1 MVTWRHRH
9 VLVTS
14 LFLSLSHRQK
24 VFFLFFFKVL
34 LIRKLETE
42 HVFIEREVDDD
53 RKKTKEFLLFF
64 FSNNWNHQW
73 LRNQNTYECLI
84 DWIDAKGDRESE
96 REKIFVAT
104 NIWLEFCRDHR
115 RKKKKMRL
123 IFKKKTFSKVL
134 SNKWKV
140 SVLFVYTTERIP
152 IAVGYSNT
160 QRQSL
165 KKKFFCRCVSLMI
178 YSISLLRRQFYNAC
192 KRYRSM
198 LGEKKNWFDSL
209 RRKITR
215 LKGINLKRNLLTSD
229 WIRAYFLI
237 AIWYLIQ
244 EKMICIYCCWIRFG
258 NLWFICKSF
267 LWDDCS
273 EYSIRYL
280 FVEFCRKK

>member
-1 MVTWRHRH
+1 M
-9 VLVTS
+9 
-14 LFLSLSHRQK
+14 
-24 VFFLFFFKVL
+24 
-34 LIRKLETE
+34 
-42 HVFIEREVDDD
+42 
-53 RKKTKEFLLFF
+53 
-64 FSNNWNHQW
+64 
-73 LRNQNTYECLI
+73 
-84 DWIDAKGDRESE
+84 
-96 REKIFVAT
+96 AT

-115 RKKKKMRL
+115 RKKRKWDWYSRKKHFLKCSVTNEKFLFCLFTQLREFQLRL
-123 IFKKKTFSKVL
+123 VTLTRKDKV
-134 SNKWKV
+134 W
-140 SVLFVYTTERIP
+140 
-152 IAVGYSNT
+152 
-160 QRQSL
+160 

-215 LKGINLKRNLLTSD
+215 LKGINLKRNLLTND

>member
-1 MVTWRHRH
+1 
-9 VLVTS
+9 
-14 LFLSLSHRQK
+14 
-24 VFFLFFFKVL
+24 
-34 LIRKLETE
+34 
-42 HVFIEREVDDD
+42 
-53 RKKTKEFLLFF
+53 
-64 FSNNWNHQW
+64 
-73 LRNQNTYECLI
+73 
-84 DWIDAKGDRESE
+84 
-96 REKIFVAT
+96 
-104 NIWLEFCRDHR
+104 
-115 RKKKKMRL
+115 MRL
-123 IFKKKTFSKVL
+123 IFTKKTFSKVL

-215 LKGINLKRNLLTSD
+215 LKGINLKRNLLTND

-267 LWDDCS
+267 LWDWILSKKIVKQIDNCS
-273 EYSIRYL
+273 FFFPTRPVCLLSLTKINTEPPLS
-280 FVEFCRKK
+280 FV